1 MLGLLNKRKN
11 TCVLYV
17 WHVAIM
23 FICVYL
29 DVRVRQGGCQP
40 GSNVHTEIDFH
51 TQVYDFYV
59 IFFFDLATK
68 MRE

>member
-1 MLGLLNKRKN
+1 MLGLLNKRKI

-29 DVRVRQGGCQP
+29 DVRVHQGGCQP
-40 GSNVHTEIDFH
+40 GSNVHTEVDFH
-51 TQVYDFYV
+51 TTRISTFY
-59 IFFFDLATK
+59 FFFGSAIKL
-68 MRE
+68 RE